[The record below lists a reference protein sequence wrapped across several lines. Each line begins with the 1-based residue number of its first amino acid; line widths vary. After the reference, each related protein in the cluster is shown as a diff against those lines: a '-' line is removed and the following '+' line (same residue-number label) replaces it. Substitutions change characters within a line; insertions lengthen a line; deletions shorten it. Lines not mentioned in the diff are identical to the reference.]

1 MSRSAVIDRDK
12 DGTGWPSD
20 GLYVETDCNVTTLDH
35 WEHAP
40 ETEDGPLDEVLKEC
54 GEFE

>member
-1 MSRSAVIDRDK
+1 LPEQGGRLWSA
-12 DGTGWPSD
+12 GPSD

-40 ETEDGPLDEVLKEC
+40 ETQDGPLDEVLKEC